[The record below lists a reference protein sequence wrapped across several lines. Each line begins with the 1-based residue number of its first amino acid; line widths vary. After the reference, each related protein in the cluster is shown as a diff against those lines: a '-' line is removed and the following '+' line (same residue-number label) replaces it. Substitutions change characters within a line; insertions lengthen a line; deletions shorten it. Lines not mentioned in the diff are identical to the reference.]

1 MELVDVAGFRGSIFR
16 RKHHG
21 AGARCLPGR
30 TGDTGK
36 PIVLREGQG
45 EPFPELARN
54 AAARAVEA
62 ARDDRAED
70 RNQRVN
76 GAIAAS

>member
-1 MELVDVAGFRGSIFR
+1 MNDDP
-16 RKHHG
+16 G
-21 AGARCLPGR
+21 AA
-30 TGDTGK
+30 
-36 PIVLREGQG
+36 V
-45 EPFPELARN
+45 LARPPEKLDYSLVGAN
-54 AAARAVEA
+54 AARAVEA